1 MFSIVTR
8 MMCTEVSNSAAIA
21 RHATLPIVTSGTE
34 HMTLKDALA
43 QLKALGNETVR
54 ARNKKLGADDNQFGV
69 QMGDIRKVAAKIKHD
84 HKLALALW
92 NSGNLDAR
100 LLAILVMKP
109 KDLSAE
115 EVDGMVRTARFAGL
129 ADWLNSYIVKVHPD
143 NESLRQKWMASDNP
157 WALRAG
163 WSLTAG
169 RIARTPEGL
178 DLPALLDRIE
188 LEMPNADP
196 AAQWTMN
203 NCLAGIGIHHPKLR
217 KRAVAL
223 GESMGIYRD
232 YPVSKGCTSPFAPI
246 WIAEMVRRQ
255 E

>member
-1 MFSIVTR
+1 
-8 MMCTEVSNSAAIA
+8 
-21 RHATLPIVTSGTE
+21 
-34 HMTLKDALA
+34 MTLKDALA
-43 QLKALGNETVR
+43 ELKALGNEKVR
-54 ARNKKLGADDNQFGV
+54 ARNTKLGADDNQFGV
-69 QMGDIRKVAAKIKHD
+69 QMGDIRKVAAKIKTD
-84 HKLALALW
+84 HKLAFALW
-92 NSGNLDAR
+92 NTGNLDAR
-100 LLAILVMKP
+100 LLAILVLKP

-115 EVDGMVRTARFAGL
+115 ELDGLVRSARFAWL
-129 ADWLNSYIVKVHPD
+129 ADWLNSYVVKNHPD
-143 NESLRQKWMASDNP
+143 SEMLRVRWLAADDP

-169 RIARTPEGL
+169 RIARNPEGL

-188 LEMPNADP
+188 SEMPQADP

-203 NCLAGIGIHHPKLR
+203 NCLAGIGIHHAKLR
-217 KRAVAL
+217 KRAMAL

-232 YPVSKGCTSPFAPI
+232 YPVSKGCTSPFAPV